1 MSNSGTPSSV
11 SFEIRRLMTLPNRI
25 SARTGVGLLAAPILV
40 LLVLVV
46 FLPPDGAERATWA
59 QFIGRFHPLVVHLP
73 IALILLVP
81 VMELVGRDQ
90 RFPYLRAS
98 APFVLVL
105 ALISGIVASLLGWCL
120 GRSGGFSGPL
130 VTQHMWGGASLITL
144 CWLCWVMR
152 GRGGRLEVVYWIAL
166 GAAVGAVAWTGYR
179 GGQISLGE
187 NHLTEYLPGAFRKL
201 LGVAARTATDPA
213 IGGGT
218 TFYGARIQPI
228 FAVHCLT
235 CHSSAKRKSGLRL
248 DNYAAVMHGGKHG
261 AIVKAGDLR
270 GSDLFRRITLSPTDD
285 NFMPKE
291 GKPPLSLDQV
301 KLIEL
306 WIAGGA
312 SGTASLDSIK
322 GAPDSASSVRAE
334 VTFEKIDFAEVAK
347 HRAEIASTVAMLQ
360 QRFPNVLDYESRGSA
375 DLTVSA
381 LVMGDKFKDDD
392 LAALTPLSKN
402 IVMADFSRTAITD
415 RSAPILAGMKRL
427 RTLRLAHTR
436 IGDLT
441 VRSLTSLDQ
450 LESLSVFDTAVTPA
464 ALPDLARLPKLRR
477 LYVGQTVVSAAGSNA
492 LKEKL
497 LF

>member
-1 MSNSGTPSSV
+1 
-11 SFEIRRLMTLPNRI
+11 MTLPNRR
-25 SARTGVGLLAAPILV
+25 SASTGVGLLAAPILV
-40 LLVLVV
+40 LLVLLV
-46 FLPPDGAERATWA
+46 FLPPDGTERAAWA

-105 ALISGIVASLLGWCL
+105 ALIGGIFASLLGWCL
-120 GRSGGFSGPL
+120 GRTGGFSGPL
-130 VTQHMWGGASLITL
+130 VTQHMWSGASLIIL
-144 CWLCWVMR
+144 CWLCWVLR
-152 GRGGRLEVVYWIAL
+152 GRGGRFEVIYWIAL
-166 GAAVGAVAWTGYR
+166 WAAVGAGAWTGYR

-187 NHLTEYLPGAFRKL
+187 DLLTQHMPGAFRKL
-201 LGVAARTATDPA
+201 LGVPAGTAADPT

-228 FAVHCLT
+228 FTRNCLT
-235 CHSSAKRKSGLRL
+235 CHSREKRKAGLRL
-248 DNYAAVMHGGKHG
+248 DTYAGIMRGGKRG

-270 GSDLFRRITLSPTDD
+270 GSDLFRRITLPSTDD
-285 NFMPKE
+285 NFMPKG
-291 GKPPLSLDQV
+291 GKPPLSPDQV

-306 WIAGGA
+306 WIADGA
-312 SGTASLDSIK
+312 SGIASLESIK
-322 GAPDSASSVRAE
+322 GAPADVESSVRAE
-334 VTFEKIDFAEVAK
+334 VTFGVIDFAEVAK
-347 HRAEIASTVAMLQ
+347 RRAEIASTLATLQ
-360 QRFPNVLDYESRGSA
+360 QRFPNVLEFESRGSA
-375 DLTVSA
+375 DLMVNA

-402 IVMADFSRTAITD
+402 IVMADFSRTDITD
-415 RSAPILAGMKRL
+415 SSAPVLAGMERL
-427 RTLRLAHTR
+427 RTLRLMHTR

-441 VRSLTSLDQ
+441 VRSLTNLDQ

-464 ALPDLARLPKLRR
+464 ALPALARLPKLQR
-477 LYVGQTVVSAAGSNA
+477 LYVGQTAITATGSNA
-492 LKEKL
+492 VKEKL

>member
-1 MSNSGTPSSV
+1 
-11 SFEIRRLMTLPNRI
+11 MTLPNRI
-25 SARTGVGLLAAPILV
+25 SARIGVGLLAAPILV

-90 RFPYLRAS
+90 RVAHLRAS
-98 APFVLVL
+98 VPFVLGL
-105 ALISGIVASLLGWCL
+105 ALMGGIVASILGWCL
-120 GRSGGFSGPL
+120 ARSGGFSGPL
-130 VTQHMWGGASLITL
+130 VTQHMWGGASFITL

-152 GRGGRLEVVYWIAL
+152 GRGGWLEVLYWIAL

-187 NHLTEYLPGAFRKL
+187 NHLTEFMPGAFRKL
-201 LGVAARTATDPA
+201 LRVAPSIAMDPA
-213 IGGGT
+213 IGGET

-228 FAVHCLT
+228 FTRNCLA
-235 CHSSAKRKSGLRL
+235 CHNSEKRKAGLRL
-248 DNYAAVMHGGKHG
+248 DSYAGVMRGGKHG

-270 GSDLFRRITLSPTDD
+270 GSGLFRRITLSPTDD

-291 GKPPLSLDQV
+291 GKPPLSPDQV

-322 GAPDSASSVRAE
+322 GAPAGSESSVRAE
-334 VTFEKIDFAEVAK
+334 VTFGKIDFAEVAK
-347 HRAEIASTVAMLQ
+347 HRAEIASTLATLQ
-360 QRFPNVLDYESRGSA
+360 RRFPKVLDYESRGSA
-375 DLTVSA
+375 DLVVNA

-415 RSAPILAGMKRL
+415 GSAPILGGMKRL
-427 RTLRLAHTR
+427 RTLRLMHTR

-441 VRSLTSLDQ
+441 ARSLTNLDQ

-464 ALPDLARLPKLRR
+464 ALPALARLPKLRR
-477 LYVGQTVVSAAGSNA
+477 LYVGQTAISAAGPDA
-492 LKEKL
+492 LKGKL
-497 LF
+497 VF